1 MKESSMDT
9 DLVQRFFDR
18 DEDVLADVDARYG
31 SYLFTVANNILQ
43 DAEDSEECVNDTYL
57 SAWQKIPPNRP
68 PILLTFLAKI
78 TRGHAIDRWRR
89 RRSQKRGG
97 GQYLFPLDEL
107 DDVVAGSEKVTE
119 TVEVSELAAS
129 IAKFLSTERKIVR
142 QVFVCR
148 YFYCDTISYI
158 ARMVGRS
165 EGGIKAMLHRTRAKL
180 REELIK
186 EGWFYET

>member
-31 SYLFTVANNILQ
+31 SYLFTVANSILL

-68 PILLTFLAKI
+68 PILLTFLSKI

-97 GQYLFPLDEL
+97 GQHLFPLDEL
-107 DDVVAGSEKVTE
+107 VDVVAGSEKVTE

-129 IAKFLSTERKIVR
+129 ISKFLAAERKIVR

-148 YFYCDTISYI
+148 YFYCDTISDI

>member
-1 MKESSMDT
+1 MKENLT
-9 DLVQRFFDR
+9 DKAIVQRFFDR
-18 DEDVLADVDARYG
+18 DEDVLTDVENRYG

-43 DAEDSEECVNDTYL
+43 NTEDSKECVNDTYL
-57 SAWQKIPPNRP
+57 SAWQKIPPHRP
-68 PILLTFLAKI
+68 PVLLTFLSKI
-78 TRGHAIDRWRR
+78 TRGHAIDRWRQN
-89 RRSQKRGG
+89 RSLKRGG
-97 GQYLFPLDEL
+97 GQYFLPIEEL
-107 DDVVAGSEKVTE
+107 ADIVAGSEEVTT

-129 IAKFLSTERKIVR
+129 ISKFLAAEGSLVR

-148 YFYCDTISYI
+148 YFYCDRITDI

>member
-1 MKESSMDT
+1 MQNT
-9 DLVQRFFDR
+9 
-18 DEDVLADVDARYG
+18 
-31 SYLFTVANNILQ
+31 
-43 DAEDSEECVNDTYL
+43 EDSKECVNDTYL
-57 SAWQKIPPNRP
+57 SVGRRFRLRLSRP
-68 PILLTFLAKI
+68 ADLLVKDHPRTCHRPVAAKQEPETRWRPILLPIEELADI
-78 TRGHAIDRWRR
+78 
-89 RRSQKRGG
+89 
-97 GQYLFPLDEL
+97 
-107 DDVVAGSEKVTE
+107 VAGSEEVTT

-129 IAKFLSTERKIVR
+129 ISKFLAAEGSLVR

-148 YFYCDTISYI
+148 YFYCDRITDI